1 MIQQDDTDMRDKNIT
16 EGLFRQHYGKMIHL
30 ARTLLV
36 DDAEAQDVVQ
46 EVFARLLEKDFRMAG
61 SKTEAYL
68 MSAVRNGCINHIRK
82 KNLRER
88 VRSLYPVEEALD
100 SQSIG
105 QHDDELELIHDF
117 VETQIEEPHRSI
129 FRLRFDED
137 MTLKEIG
144 TRLGL
149 NINTVYKYLNQCI
162 QRIRVQ
168 LTNEASA

>member
-1 MIQQDDTDMRDKNIT
+1 MRDKNIT
-16 EGLFRQHYGKMIHL
+16 ENLFRQHYGKMIHL

-46 EVFARLLEKDFRMAG
+46 EVFARLLEKDFQMAG
-61 SKTEAYL
+61 NKTEAYL
-68 MSAVRNGCINHIRK
+68 MSAVRNDCINHIRK

-88 VRSLYPVEEALD
+88 IRSLYPIDEALD
-100 SQSIG
+100 G
-105 QHDDELELIHDF
+105 QPFGQQEDELEQIHDF
-117 VETQIEEPHRSI
+117 VETRLKEPYRSI

-137 MTLKEIG
+137 MTLKDIG
-144 TRLGL
+144 AHLGL

-168 LTNEASA
+168 FNNE